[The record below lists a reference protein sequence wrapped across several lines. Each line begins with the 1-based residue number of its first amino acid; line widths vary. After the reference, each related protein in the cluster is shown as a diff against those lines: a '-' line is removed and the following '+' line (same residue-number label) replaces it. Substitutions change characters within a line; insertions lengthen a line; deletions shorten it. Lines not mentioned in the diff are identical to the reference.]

1 MRRNGANWISIKSK
15 ILWTAPKTTGHGH
28 FGECGFI
35 SGSLNYSL
43 AGEPTSGSFKLNMNT
58 ISSTDNTSAIMNKRV
73 DEELKGSLFL
83 EVAKHP
89 TADIIVQQ
97 MVKVPNSDIYKVK
110 AILRLKGITNLIVF
124 NATINEK
131 GNVIYA
137 TADFTIDRTKW
148 NIGHQAKTEYWN
160 IISAI
165 KDKAIDDDVSISLRL
180 VFNQ

>member
-1 MRRNGANWISIKSK
+1 
-15 ILWTAPKTTGHGH
+15 
-28 FGECGFI
+28 
-35 SGSLNYSL
+35 
-43 AGEPTSGSFKLNMNT
+43 
-58 ISSTDNTSAIMNKRV
+58 MNKRV